1 MKTLTSLLIL
11 ILISCS
17 GLKER
22 QYTEKEIAQET
33 ARINIF
39 FDQTFKETVS
49 RYPEFQT
56 YLGIK
61 EDYHLLDD
69 QSDEM
74 QRKELER
81 SKKLLKELRE
91 FEFQALNND
100 AKISYRILEEELVD
114 EIENFKFRYHNF
126 PVNQMF
132 GRHSGLASF
141 MINMHRIESL
151 KDAKDY
157 ISRLNLFKSQFAVLI
172 SNLETRRQKGILA
185 PKFVYPKAISDSQN
199 IIKGYPFQK
208 NAKESPLYA
217 DFKSKISKLRL
228 SKAVEKELL
237 KEAASALLTSVRP
250 SYENLIVKLQ
260 ELEAVAPVNAGAWRL
275 PEGKEFYR
283 RNLKEITTTD
293 LSADEIHQIGL
304 SETNRI
310 HQEMK
315 VIMRK
320 VGFKGTLD
328 EFFTYLRTS
337 PKFRYPA
344 TPTGKADYLTD
355 SNKTIQKMKK
365 SLPLMFGILP
375 KADLIVKAVEPYREA
390 SAGMAFYQGPS
401 EDGSRPGIFYVNL
414 FDMDAVTKYELE
426 ALAYHEA
433 LPGHHMQ
440 ISIAKELENIPDFRK
455 HGGFTAYSEGWGLY
469 AEYLPKEFGF
479 YQDPYSDFGRLAM
492 ELWRAARLVVD
503 TGIHHKKW
511 SMDKAVAWLDT
522 NTPSPHN
529 ENVRAI
535 QRYVVMPAQA
545 TAYKIGMLK
554 ILELRTYAKK
564 ELGEKF
570 DLRAFH
576 DEVLKDGALPMD
588 ILEEK
593 IQHWVKSQKK

>member
-1 MKTLTSLLIL
+1 MKFFASLLL
-11 ILISCS
+11 LFVSSCS
-17 GLKER
+17 GLKEHS
-22 QYTEKEIAQET
+22 YTKKEIALET
-33 ARINIF
+33 KRINTF
-39 FDQTFKETVS
+39 FDKTFKETVD

-74 QRKELER
+74 QRQELER
-81 SKKLLKELRE
+81 SKRLLKELRD
-91 FEFQALNND
+91 FNFYALNND
-100 AKISYRILEEELVD
+100 GKISYRILEEELVD
-114 EIENFKFRYHNF
+114 EIEGFKFRYHNF

-132 GRHSGLASF
+132 GRHSGLPSF
-141 MINMHRIESL
+141 MINMHRIETL

-172 SNLETRRQKGILA
+172 TNLDTRKQNGILA
-185 PKFVYPKAISDSQN
+185 PEFVYPKAINDSEN

-208 NAKESPLYA
+208 NAKNSPLYA
-217 DFKSKISKLRL
+217 DFKNKIAKLKL
-228 SKAVEKELL
+228 SKSQEEELL
-237 KEAASALLTSVRP
+237 LEVTSALLNSVKP
-250 SYENLIVKLQ
+250 SYQKLIAKLQ
-260 ELEAVAPVNAGAWRL
+260 ELEKIAPLKAGAWRL
-275 PEGKEFYR
+275 PWGEEFYK
-283 RNLKEITTTD
+283 RNLKKITTTD
-293 LSADEIHQIGL
+293 LTADEIHQIGL
-304 SETNRI
+304 SETKRI

-315 VIMRK
+315 VIMDK
-320 VGFKGTLD
+320 VKFQGDLPA
-328 EFFTYLRTS
+328 FFTYLRTS

-344 TPTGKADYLTD
+344 TPRGKANYLTD
-355 SNKTIQKMKK
+355 SNKTIKKMKAN
-365 SLPLMFGILP
+365 LPLMFGILP

-401 EDGSRPGIFYVNL
+401 EDGKRPGIFYVNL

-511 SMDKAVAWLDT
+511 SMQEAVAWLDS

-535 QRYVVMPAQA
+535 QRYVVMPGQA

-570 DLRAFH
+570 DLKAFH

-593 IQHWVKSQKK
+593 IQQWVKSQKK